1 MSNIKTCI
9 YPIFFSSI
17 GFIIYRSYR
26 YNQDILVKK
35 HGILAKNQQTVD
47 KFNDPDYNPF
57 IPHRPN

>member
-26 YNQDILVKK
+26 YNQDIL
-35 HGILAKNQQTVD
+35 AKNQQKVID

-57 IPHRPN
+57 VPQRSN